1 MNHTSAIYLNPT
13 PLPRNNTI
21 AATVLQAASAAVGQ
35 DCNISEFS
43 HRVFLFFIFPSLLL
57 SYTSLTSHQMKVSNA
72 PPPKKCYVHTRARAH
87 THTQTWQWNVCCF
100 FASVHDYEMLPC
112 LWPNSSCWKM
122 SDCAVPPPR
131 LVGWSCA
138 YANCRCL
145 AALCSFIQPQVP
157 RRGAVTWSWCKTTAN
172 HL

>member
-72 PPPKKCYVHTRARAH
+72 PPQKNVMYTRARAH
-87 THTQTWQWNVCCF
+87 THTQTWQ
-100 FASVHDYEMLPC
+100 
-112 LWPNSSCWKM
+112 
-122 SDCAVPPPR
+122 
-131 LVGWSCA
+131 
-138 YANCRCL
+138 
-145 AALCSFIQPQVP
+145 
-157 RRGAVTWSWCKTTAN
+157 
-172 HL
+172 